1 MRTRVL
7 VLGMAVVASAMV
19 SVEAAAQT
27 PAATAAMPP
36 VSKSEMLE
44 EVTVRAKRLNLAP
57 IVRNFVNQIALLA
70 NGEGLARWDTP
81 MCPTV
86 IGLPQQEDEF
96 ILGRISE
103 IARAA
108 GVRMAG
114 ESCGP
119 NLFVV
124 VTPDPK
130 GLLEGWND
138 HNDLRLGIFNGA
150 TWRYDPNGAPQ
161 SVVEPFINTPR
172 AARVWYFTG
181 ASDTWGQL
189 AVAAGPKDNSHIQ
202 LNIVYGFFRV
212 FVIVDQARLNGLT
225 IGQFA
230 DYVSMVGL
238 TQIKPAAHLGDSPTI
253 LKLFDAEPQAAPAG
267 MTDWD
272 QAFLKSVYATDQQ
285 LKTQRAVMAKEMV
298 RDISP

>member
-7 VLGMAVVASAMV
+7 VLLVAFVASATV
-19 SVEAAAQT
+19 SVEATAQALQEIT
-27 PAATAAMPP
+27 
-36 VSKSEMLE
+36 
-44 EVTVRAKRLNLAP
+44 VTAKRLNLAP

-108 GVRMAG
+108 GVRVAG

-124 VTPDPK
+124 VTADPK
-130 GLLEGWND
+130 GLLEQWND
-138 HNDLRLGIFNGA
+138 HNDTRLGIFNGA

-189 AVAAGPKDNSHIQ
+189 AVVAGPKDNSHIQ

-238 TQIKPAAHLGDSPTI
+238 TQIKPDAHLGDTPTI
-253 LKLFDAEPQAAPAG
+253 LKLFDADPQAASAG
-267 MTDWD
+267 LTDWD

-285 LKTQRAVMAKEMV
+285 SKTQRAVMARQMV
-298 RDISP
+298 RDITP